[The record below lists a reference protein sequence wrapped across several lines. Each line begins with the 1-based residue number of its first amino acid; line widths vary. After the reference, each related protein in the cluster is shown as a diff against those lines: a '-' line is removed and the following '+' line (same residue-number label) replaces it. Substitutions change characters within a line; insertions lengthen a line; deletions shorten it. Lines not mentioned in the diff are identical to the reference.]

1 MAVWRELYIPVYRL
15 YRFQSIIWRCHVD
28 GNDNVKS
35 FQGVTHEHP
44 KATAGLPLPES
55 RRRIEEMAEEM
66 LFETHL
72 HQLREALNISQQE
85 LAKTLGISQ
94 PSVAAIEG
102 RGNELKIST
111 LKRYVEAM
119 GGTLRLDI
127 ELPGGKHV
135 GFTV

>member
-1 MAVWRELYIPVYRL
+1 MSTLKQLLAFR
-15 YRFQSIIWRCHVD
+15 S
-28 GNDNVKS
+28 
-35 FQGVTHEHP
+35 
-44 KATAGLPLPES
+44 PES

>member
-1 MAVWRELYIPVYRL
+1 MSTLKQLLASR
-15 YRFQSIIWRCHVD
+15 
-28 GNDNVKS
+28 
-35 FQGVTHEHP
+35 T
-44 KATAGLPLPES
+44 PES

-66 LFETHL
+66 LFEAHL

-102 RGNELKIST
+102 RGNKLKIST

-119 GGTLRLDI
+119 GGTLRLDV

>member
-1 MAVWRELYIPVYRL
+1 MSTLKQLLASR
-15 YRFQSIIWRCHVD
+15 
-28 GNDNVKS
+28 
-35 FQGVTHEHP
+35 T
-44 KATAGLPLPES
+44 PES

-66 LFETHL
+66 LFEAHL

-119 GGTLRLDI
+119 GGTLLDV

>member
-1 MAVWRELYIPVYRL
+1 
-15 YRFQSIIWRCHVD
+15 
-28 GNDNVKS
+28 
-35 FQGVTHEHP
+35 
-44 KATAGLPLPES
+44 
-55 RRRIEEMAEEM
+55 M
-66 LFETHL
+66 LFEAHL

-119 GGTLRLDI
+119 GGTLRPTLSCRAASTSGLRFKRRLPTAPRHFPFDHRRQSLRGGR
-127 ELPGGKHV
+127 ELVLRRGSGPRAV
-135 GFTV
+135 R